1 MTTAEH
7 TSNQTDTPAPF
18 RAILGDYSFRTQPR
32 YSRVIEIVRETRTQ
46 WIEADGT
53 RWWKKNRREV
63 GAPSTMMY
71 DFRIVPP
78 GHEHYDPEFVET
90 TLKKEEVRRFTN
102 KLAVAAT
109 QESVEDIAA
118 FIRDLATMLD
128 EWEAG
133 K

>member
-18 RAILGDYSFRTQPR
+18 HAIRADYSFRTQPR
-32 YSRVIEIVRETRTQ
+32 YGRVVEIVRETRTQ

-53 RWWKKNRREV
+53 RWWKKNNREV
-63 GAPSTMMY
+63 GDTSTFMY
-71 DFRIVPP
+71 DYRIVPP

-90 TLKKEEVRRFTN
+90 TLKKEEVRRFTD

-109 QESVEDIAA
+109 QESVEDIAP
-118 FIRDLATMLD
+118 FIRDLAAMLD
-128 EWEAG
+128 EWEARE
-133 K
+133 

>member
-63 GAPSTMMY
+63 GDKPTMTYSFRLIPPS
-71 DFRIVPP
+71 
-78 GHEHYDPEFVET
+78 HEHYDPEYVET
-90 TLKKEEVRRFTN
+90 TLKKEELRRFTD

-109 QESVEDIAA
+109 QESVEDIAP
-118 FIRDLATMLD
+118 FIRDLATMID
-128 EWEAG
+128 EWEARE
-133 K
+133 

>member
-1 MTTAEH
+1 MSQDSTT
-7 TSNQTDTPAPF
+7 NQAGTPAPF
-18 RAILGDYSFRTQPR
+18 RAILGDYSFRSQPR

-53 RWWKKNRREV
+53 RWWKKNNREV

-71 DFRIVPP
+71 SFRLISP
-78 GHEHYDPEFVET
+78 GHEHYDPEYVAT
-90 TLKKEEVRRFTN
+90 TLKKEEVRRFTG

-109 QESVEDIAA
+109 QESVEDIAP
-118 FIRDLATMLD
+118 FIRDLAAMLD